1 MRDEQEDEE
10 QEEVSPSSITQAPRN
25 IPQQVIPSP
34 SPVDPNQVPQV
45 SDSVQMPPPQARP
58 NSTPQRRK
66 TPTHPASEN
75 SKGFRP
81 FSLSLSKSR
90 RNEASQRLR
99 SFTTRDKAAD
109 ATNLPSAGAEA
120 TSQVVEALKAM
131 TAPERTA
138 LPPTPGPTPLTASTQ
153 NPNDPYRF
161 SVYER
166 VTMVGEGTYGKVY
179 KAKNKNTYELVALK
193 RIRMESE
200 RDGVYLPKHHFFLVR
215 DLVLSIKHSFPLLP
229 FVR

>member
-1 MRDEQEDEE
+1 MESPTDPDDNPYRPASFRVRDEQEDEE
-10 QEEVSPSSITQAPRN
+10 QEEASPSSITQAPRN
-25 IPQQVIPSP
+25 ISQQVILTP
-34 SPVDPNQVPQV
+34 PVDPNQAPQV
-45 SDSVQMPPPQARP
+45 SDTAQMPPPQARP

-138 LPPTPGPTPLTASTQ
+138 PPPAPGPQTSLTASVQ

-179 KAKNKNTYELVALK
+179 KAKNKNTRELVALK

-200 RDGVYLPKHHFFLVR
+200 RDGVYLPKHHFFL
-215 DLVLSIKHSFPLLP
+215 
-229 FVR
+229 